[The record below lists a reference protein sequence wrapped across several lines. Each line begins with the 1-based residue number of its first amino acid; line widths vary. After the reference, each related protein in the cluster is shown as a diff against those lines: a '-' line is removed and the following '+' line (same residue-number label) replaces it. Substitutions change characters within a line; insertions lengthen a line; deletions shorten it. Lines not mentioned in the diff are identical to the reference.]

1 MWSAPFILPHRGT
14 EGSMLNTD
22 LEGIINLRERGG
34 EKKRHHAPGRRSGHW
49 ALILSFSSAIK
60 SSYTKQSSE
69 FEAMESSELSGKT
82 EADRRRQG
90 KPDLLEVPS
99 KLSLLATPHL
109 KV

>member
-1 MWSAPFILPHRGT
+1 VWSAPFILPHRGT
-14 EGSMLNTD
+14 EGSMLNT
-22 LEGIINLRERGG
+22 G
-34 EKKRHHAPGRRSGHW
+34 HHAPGLRSGHW

-99 KLSLLATPHL
+99 KLSLLATQHL